1 LRVISRAGRPC
12 HFIPHQLQPTGAFQ
26 SRSWS
31 GLRFEASKPSDAQRS
46 YVIQVPFVDLKAQ
59 YAAIKPEVDAAIQ
72 RVVDGAGFILGAEV
86 SQFEQAL
93 AVTAGTKDAVGVSSG
108 TGALLLAL
116 LAVGVQPG
124 DEVITT
130 AHTFIATSEAVSRT
144 GARPVFV
151 DIDPHTYNIDPDKV
165 ENAITDRTK
174 VILPVHLYGQ
184 PADMSALQDIARR
197 HGLVLI
203 EDAAQ
208 AIAAEYQGKRC
219 GGIGDLACFSFYP
232 SKNLGAYGDAGAVT
246 GNDETLMAK
255 VRKLRDHGRTSKY
268 EHDELGFGQRIDAI
282 QAAILGA
289 KLPHLETWTEARRS
303 HARLYNELLTNAGV
317 ETPFESE
324 NVRHVYHLY
333 VIRTPRRDQLLEQLK
348 AKGIDA
354 GIHYPIPVHRQPVY
368 LKLGYGDVSL
378 PITEKAAAEILS
390 LPMYPE
396 LDREQIEYVAQAVNE
411 AGH

>member
-1 LRVISRAGRPC
+1 MSSWIIHEQRATQTP
-12 HFIPHQLQPTGAFQ
+12 AFQ
-26 SRSWS
+26 SRLRSET
-31 GLRFEASKPSDAQRS
+31 RFEAIICTKGVTP
-46 YVIQVPFVDLKAQ
+46 IQVPFVDLKAQ
-59 YAAIKPEVDAAIQ
+59 YAGIKPEIDAAIQ
-72 RVVDGAGFILGAEV
+72 RVVDGAGFILGEEV
-86 SQFEQAL
+86 SNFEQAL
-93 AVTAGTKDAVGVSSG
+93 AATVGAKDAVGVSSG

-116 LAVGVQPG
+116 LAVGVSPG

-130 AHTFIATSEAVSRT
+130 AHTFIATAEAVSRI

-151 DIDPHTYNIDPDKV
+151 DINPRTYNIDPNKV

-184 PADMSALQDIARR
+184 PADLRPLRDIASR
-197 HGLVLI
+197 HGLRLI

-208 AIAAEYQGKRC
+208 AVAAEYDGKRC

-246 GNDETLMAK
+246 GNDETLLAK
-255 VRKLRDHGRTSKY
+255 VRKLRDHGRISKY

-289 KLPHLETWTEARRS
+289 KLPHLEAWTEARRS
-303 HARLYNELLTNAGV
+303 HARQYNEMLSGAEV

-333 VIRTPRRDQLLEQLK
+333 VIRTPRRDAMLQQLK
-348 AKGIDA
+348 EKGIDA

-378 PITEKAAAEILS
+378 PVTERVVNEIIS

-396 LDREQIEYVAQAVNE
+396 LRAEQIEYVVQAVRD
-411 AGH
+411 AL

>member
-1 LRVISRAGRPC
+1 M
-12 HFIPHQLQPTGAFQ
+12 
-26 SRSWS
+26 
-31 GLRFEASKPSDAQRS
+31 
-46 YVIQVPFVDLKAQ
+46 
-59 YAAIKPEVDAAIQ
+59 AIK
-72 RVVDGAGFILGAEV
+72 RVVDGAGFILGEEV
-86 SQFEQAL
+86 SHFEKAL
-93 AVTAGTKDAVGVSSG
+93 AATVGAKDAVGVSSG

-116 LAVGVQPG
+116 LAVGVKPG

-130 AHTFIATSEAVSRT
+130 AHTFIATAEAVSRI

-151 DIDPHTYNIDPDKV
+151 DIDPRTYNIDPNQV
-165 ENAITDRTK
+165 ESAITERTK

-184 PADMSALQDIARR
+184 PAALRPLRDIANR
-197 HGLVLI
+197 HGLWLI

-208 AIAAEYQGKRC
+208 AIAAEYDGQRC
-219 GGIGDLACFSFYP
+219 GSIGDLACFSFYP

-246 GNDETLMAK
+246 GNDETLLTK

-289 KLPHLETWTEARRS
+289 KLPHLEAWTEARRS
-303 HARLYNELLTNAGV
+303 HARLYNELLSDAGV

-333 VIRTPRRDQLLEQLK
+333 VVRTSRRDQLLAQLK

-368 LKLGYGDVSL
+368 VKLGYGDVSL
-378 PITEKAAAEILS
+378 PITEKTAAEILS

-396 LDREQIEYVAQAVNE
+396 LRREQIEYVAQAVSD
-411 AGH
+411 ATH